1 MKKTFTF
8 LFSIA
13 IAVIV
18 SVGSAYAQPGTFY
31 PKYFINHSF
40 DGIEAFPT
48 GYSGVS
54 STSCFFGHAAAA
66 YTFGAPAQ
74 GYLKVTGGGSG
85 TRGGEFRFPSTIT
98 SADKDTAV
106 WVLEFDWTVNAADWR
121 ASQANGIF
129 LMGPNSA
136 NVNVNDTW
144 YGDVIFGLYNY
155 KSTGYFHYLNL
166 DPIGLPKRDA
176 NGAILP
182 GEFNGPTFYN
192 QNGNNGQFRRAGA
205 SSTTD
210 FTLADSLNMSTRTR
224 VLLKT
229 AVPYHVFAEMNFKTQ
244 KVQKFIMYEIANPVN
259 GDTILN
265 KDFVAPW
272 MVGTATTVE
281 LQNRV
286 VTQIDRM
293 ASFHTRSGGTANLN
307 HSYDNWKLYTW
318 KESVGISDVLIKY
331 VDKQGNPVKDARTLS
346 GQQVN
351 SSIWL
356 ETSDKADFVST
367 DGLTSYFY
375 DATATH
381 AANVANAKGGTDG
394 ESLTVDFSTAT
405 TNYLTV
411 VFKKVV
417 VTAGTYVWN
426 GDAGLTGNNWS
437 YVDDNFKVLGGAPM
451 SYQSGNP
458 VELSNATPL
467 KDSIAVVGEI
477 SLGSADMTISAPGY
491 KIGGTG
497 RIVGT
502 GQLIINAPVTLGAD
516 NRLEK
521 GAMINTDS
529 VYIKHTAPATSLT
542 LTAPTT
548 KLVLQAG
555 GTFSKPIAGTTKGTL
570 NLSLLSNNE
579 YASAI
584 SNFSTINIHQ
594 KVGAKLNSSTWGSGW
609 GGTLPDSS
617 NVNII
622 NDVVG
627 STLHNGFGVTGTVLQ
642 KVKLHLGPLTR
653 LVRQYNENG
662 NNADIL
668 YIGELSGDRN
678 SRLETGFVDG
688 RYFVYNVGGLNTDAV
703 FNGEIGAFTKT
714 YVAATD
720 TTQEVKTY
728 AVNGVGI
735 TKSGTGS
742 WTVNGNFKFCAS
754 NKGSQVNVTGG
765 KFLINGNIL
774 FPNYTKEGSQINVT
788 GGGLLDIN
796 GKVTFVTDTTSHV
809 IKVTLGTLQLHDSI
823 IAPTVNQLTLTVDSL
838 GVLKTGN
845 TFVGAYNTVALG
857 VVEGGG
863 EFIYFSMTDSLHS
876 MLKLKVKSFAEGNFE
891 VLKTRGDIVIKKGVI
906 DITVATPPSA
916 NGTITILKSEGNY
929 DINLASTRILVNGVD
944 ITANTAESVIPANSA
959 GVYYFDAEQGVLGF
973 LKGSVG
979 LSNNVASKEVK
990 SVEYYNAI
998 GQKVSKNSVGYSV
1011 QKTTFTDGSVKT
1023 IKVFNQR

>member
-31 PKYFINHSF
+31 PKYFINQSF
-40 DGIEAFPT
+40 DGVEAFPS

-66 YTFGAPAQ
+66 YAFGTPAQ
-74 GYLKVTGGGSG
+74 GFLKVTGGGSG
-85 TRGGEFRFPSTIT
+85 TRGGEFRFPSSFT
-98 SADKDTAV
+98 SADKDTSV

-176 NGAILP
+176 AGAIIP
-182 GEFNGPTFYN
+182 GEFSGPVFYN
-192 QNGNNGQFRRAGA
+192 QNGNNGKFMRAGA

-210 FTLADSLNMSTRTR
+210 FTLADSLNMSTRTK

-229 AVPYHVFAEMNFKTQ
+229 AVAYHVFAEMNFKTQ
-244 KVQKFIMYEIANPVN
+244 KIQKFIMYEIADPAN

-265 KDFVAPW
+265 KDFLAPW

-286 VTQIDRM
+286 VSQIDRM

-318 KESVGISDVLIKY
+318 KESVGIADVTVKY
-331 VDKQGNPVKDARTLS
+331 VDQFGNPVKDARVLS

-356 ETSDKADFVST
+356 APADKTDFVSN
-367 DGLTSYFY
+367 DGLTNYFF

-381 AANVANAKGGTDG
+381 AANVANAKGGADG
-394 ESLTVDFSTAT
+394 ESLVVDFSTAT

-411 VFKKVV
+411 VYKKVT

-426 GDAGLTGNNWS
+426 GDNGNNWN
-437 YVDDNFKVLGGAPM
+437 YLDDNFKVLGGAPM

-458 VELSNATPL
+458 VEFSNPSPV

-477 SLGSADMTISAPGY
+477 ALGSADMTISAPGY
-491 KIGGTG
+491 KMGGTG

-502 GQLIINAPVTLGAD
+502 GQMIINAPVTLGAD
-516 NRLEK
+516 NRMEK
-521 GAMINTDS
+521 GALVNTDS
-529 VYIKHTAPATSLT
+529 IYIKHTSPATSFT
-542 LTAPTT
+542 LSAPST
-548 KLVLQAG
+548 KMVLQAG
-555 GTFSKPIAGTTKGTL
+555 GTFSKAIIGTSKGTL

-609 GGTLPDSS
+609 GGTLPDSAQ
-617 NVNII
+617 VNII
-622 NDVVG
+622 NDVLG
-627 STLHNGFGVTGTVLQ
+627 STLHNGFGVTSTVLQ

-653 LVRQYNENG
+653 LVRQYNENS
-662 NNADIL
+662 NNNDIL
-668 YIGELSGDRN
+668 YVGELSGDKN
-678 SRLETGFVDG
+678 SRIETGFVDG
-688 RYFVYNVGGLNTDAV
+688 RYFTYNIGGLNTDAV

-720 TTQEVKTY
+720 TTAEVKTY
-728 AVNGVGI
+728 AVNGVAI

-742 WTVNGNFKFCAS
+742 WTVNGNFNFCAS

-765 KFLINGNIL
+765 KFLINGNII

-788 GGGLLDIN
+788 GGGLMDIN
-796 GKVTFVTDTTSHV
+796 GKVKFVTDTTSHV
-809 IKVTLGTLQLHDSI
+809 IKVTNGTLQLHDSI
-823 IAPTVNQLTLTVDSL
+823 TTPTVNQLTLTIDTL

-845 TFVGAYNTVALG
+845 TFVGAYNTISSGL
-857 VVEGGG
+857 VEGGG

-876 MLKLKVKSFAEGNFE
+876 VLKLKVNSFVDGNFE

-906 DITVATPPSA
+906 DITVGTAPAA
-916 NGTITILKSEGNY
+916 NGAITILKSESNY
-929 DINLASTRILVNGVD
+929 DISLASTRVLVNGVD
-944 ITANTAESVIPANSA
+944 ITANTAETEIPANSP
-959 GVYYFDAEQGVLGF
+959 GLYYFDAEQGILGF
-973 LKGSVG
+973 LKGTVG
-979 LSNNVASKEVK
+979 LGNNVVSKEVK
-990 SVEYYNAI
+990 NVEYYNAL

-1011 QKTTFTDGSVKT
+1011 QKTTYTDGSVKT